1 MPYQI
6 INKEEK
12 YKSHIFTVENVSVEL
27 PDQRTRQYDLIQI
40 QDAVTILPLDDD
52 GNVLF
57 VEQFRIG
64 ANKMVLELPAGKI
77 ETGEEALATAE
88 REIREETGL
97 AAKKMQPLG
106 KFFVSP
112 GYSTEFMYTFL
123 ATGLYPD
130 PLDPDADEFIHL
142 VKFPLPQVLAMLQKS
157 EFDDAKTLATI
168 AQALPFI
175 GNLHS

>member
-1 MPYQI
+1 MPYQVI
-6 INKEEK
+6 KKEEK

-40 QDAVTILPLDDD
+40 QDAVTILPLDDN

-77 ETGEEALATAE
+77 EAGEEALATAE

-97 AAKKMQPLG
+97 AAKMMQPLG
-106 KFFVSP
+106 KFYVSP

-123 ATGLYPD
+123 ATGLYPA

-142 VKFPLPQVLAMLQKS
+142 VKIPLPQVLAMLQKS
-157 EFDDAKTLATI
+157 EFDDAKTLATL

-175 GNLHS
+175 GNFHS

>member
-1 MPYQI
+1 MAYKI
-6 INKEEK
+6 VKKEEK
-12 YKSHIFTVENVSVEL
+12 YKSHIFTVESVSVEL
-27 PDQRTRQYDLIQI
+27 PDRRTRQYDLIQI

-52 GNVLF
+52 GNILF

-77 ETGEEALATAE
+77 EAGEEALATAE

-123 ATGLYPD
+123 ATGLYPAS
-130 PLDPDADEFIHL
+130 LDPDADEFIHL
-142 VKFPLPQVLAMLQKS
+142 VKIPLEQVMDMLQKS
-157 EFDDAKTLATI
+157 EFDDAKTLATL

-175 GNLHS
+175 GK

>member
-142 VKFPLPQVLAMLQKS
+142 VKIPLPQVLAMLQKS